1 MIRRREM
8 EKQITPGLK
17 NTFLVHAIMMIFFAL
32 IYLFFPVLWGDLTG
46 CLSNQVPQVYRL
58 WGLTILGYAITSFLA
73 FRETAWEKVKIVA
86 QMERIITALFPV
98 ALLLAL
104 LFWDLPAI
112 GWMPFVVMSGFAIA
126 FNLFYPKG

>member
-1 MIRRREM
+1 M
-8 EKQITPGLK
+8 EKTTPSALR
-17 NTFLVHAIMMIFFAL
+17 NTFLVHGVAMAFFAG
-32 IYLFFPVLWGDLTG
+32 IYMFFPVLWGNVTG

-58 WGLTILGYAITSFLA
+58 WGLTILGYAISSFLA
-73 FRETAWEKVKIVA
+73 FRETMWVKVRIVA
-86 QMERIITALFPV
+86 QMERIITALFPI

-126 FNLFYPKG
+126 FNIFYPKS